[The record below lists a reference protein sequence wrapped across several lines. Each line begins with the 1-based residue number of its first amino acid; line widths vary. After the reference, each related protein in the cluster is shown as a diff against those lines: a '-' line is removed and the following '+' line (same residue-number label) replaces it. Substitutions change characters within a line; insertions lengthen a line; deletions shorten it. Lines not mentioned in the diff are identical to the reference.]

1 MYDEP
6 SLPYRCPIC
15 MQPVSPCTEDATTGK
30 RTCGCLTCS
39 CPAPIFTQKDGE
51 SIYMASIYWNNW
63 VIQYRKEH
71 PNWHKDSL
79 CKDCIRQK
87 EKCDYYDDD
96 GGWRDDFGRLFGV
109 IAWCEPKFEE

>member
-1 MYDEP
+1 MYDNP

-15 MQPVSPCTEDATTGK
+15 LQSVSPCTEDATTRK
-30 RTCGCLTCS
+30 RTCGCLTYP

-51 SIYMASIYWNNW
+51 SIYMASIHWNNW

-79 CKDCIRQK
+79 CKGCIEQK
-87 EKCDYYDDD
+87 EKCDYYNAEHINCSN
-96 GGWRDDFGRLFGV
+96 WR
-109 IAWCEPKFEE
+109 CK